1 MSFIRFDALGA
12 QAFKNASAE
21 LSVGLWVV
29 LAYRDDAASE
39 FTRIL
44 AGVQKPSTGQL
55 RCGSQ
60 PPYSTPE
67 IRRAVAAVLPRE
79 NYAFSG
85 TVQQAIRTIGLLRG
99 LDLSPDAV
107 LELLALH
114 PLAKRPTSSLTAREA
129 RQVSMSLALAQT
141 DVQVA
146 VIHEPLLVLDDSQF
160 VRFQTWL
167 SNATT
172 RACVVC
178 VTASN
183 YDARLLGGPHAR
195 LSAHG
200 WESLTLNAGGS
211 RVRSLSLEG
220 RNFRELASALALKSP
235 CQELWLRSVARGDAL
250 RVTGVSH
257 DVTAK
262 EIIAAARVAGATIS
276 RLWTEIVTPAD
287 TTDATS
293 TAPNE
298 PSPKPY
304 TPVSARS
311 AWTALLA
318 EIRVQLRPALTPI
331 GIAVL
336 ALEPGLAL
344 IYGVMRRT
352 RNVSWAG
359 YDTLVF
365 ICTILTPIWSLW
377 IVRLLSPH
385 RASSDNS
392 DTSSRFGIT
401 RRIAAFGR
409 VLTSAALV
417 ALLSAT
423 AAIAGM
429 LATSNW
435 RAIAPAVAELYQSTW
450 IIGLAGAVY
459 GSITIFLSGFRRG
472 WLLSWAFILLDL
484 MLGGTNR
491 SIAFPFPRAHIH
503 NLLGSPSAIQ
513 FSQQGSCAYLGF
525 VLALAAGLT
534 LAKTEP

>member
-1 MSFIRFDALGA
+1 LSLIRFDALGA
-12 QAFKNASAE
+12 QTFKNASAE

-29 LAYRDDAASE
+29 LAYRDDAATE

-55 RCGSQ
+55 LCGSQ
-60 PPYSTPE
+60 PPYSTPA
-67 IRRAVAAVLPRE
+67 IRRTAVAVLPRE
-79 NYAFSG
+79 NYTFSG
-85 TVQQAIRTIGLLRG
+85 TVQKAIRTIGLLRG
-99 LDLSPDAV
+99 LDLSPDVV
-107 LELLALH
+107 LELLALDH
-114 PLAKRPTSSLTAREA
+114 LAKRPTSSLTAREA

-146 VIHEPLLVLDDSQF
+146 IIHEPLLVLDDSQF

-172 RACVVC
+172 HACVVC
-178 VTASN
+178 VTASH
-183 YDARLLGGPHAR
+183 YDARLLGGPHAQ

-200 WESLTLNAGGS
+200 WESLMLNAGGS

-235 CQELWLRSVARGDAL
+235 CQGLWLTSVARGDAL
-250 RVTGVSH
+250 RVTGVSR

-262 EIIAAARVAGATIS
+262 DIIAAARVAGATIS
-276 RLWTEIVTPAD
+276 RLWTEVVSPAD
-287 TTDATS
+287 MMDAVS
-293 TAPNE
+293 VAQNE

-304 TPVSARS
+304 APISARS
-311 AWTALLA
+311 AWTALLG
-318 EIRVQLRPALTPI
+318 EIRVQSRPALAPV

-344 IYGVMRRT
+344 LYGVMRRT
-352 RNVSWAG
+352 KNASWAG

-365 ICTILTPIWSLW
+365 ICTILTPLWSLW

-409 VLTSAALV
+409 VSTSTALV
-417 ALLSAT
+417 GLLGAN
-423 AAIAGM
+423 AAIAGT
-429 LATSNW
+429 LGVSNW
-435 RAIAPAVAELYQSTW
+435 RAIAPAVAELCQSTW

-459 GSITIFLSGFRRG
+459 GSIAIFLSSFKRR

-484 MLGGTNR
+484 MLGGTSR

-503 NLLGSPSAIQ
+503 NLLGSPSSIQ

-525 VLALAAGLT
+525 LLLLAAGLT
-534 LAKTEP
+534 LARTEP